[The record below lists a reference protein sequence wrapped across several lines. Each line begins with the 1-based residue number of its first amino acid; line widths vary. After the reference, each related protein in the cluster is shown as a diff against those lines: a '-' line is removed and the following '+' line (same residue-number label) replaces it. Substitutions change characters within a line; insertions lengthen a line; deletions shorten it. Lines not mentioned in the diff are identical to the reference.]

1 MTSALRPAGSTR
13 RWRDLVAHVFAT
25 KGRACQ
31 MIRDGHPCGAYATTV
46 QHVIRREHGGTDA
59 IGNLIP
65 ACGPCNYGERDPGDQ
80 VARADR
86 TAVTLTARQTRIVD
100 ALDSLGLACSAG
112 RRQARALLQRWHF
125 APRMTGGADLDAA
138 CAYRRARGPLTRM

>member
-1 MTSALRPAGSTR
+1 MTSALRPSGSTR
-13 RWRDLVAHVFAT
+13 RWRILVAHVFAV
-25 KGRACQ
+25 KGRSCQ

-80 VARADR
+80 VAADR
-86 TAVTLTARQTRIVD
+86 TAVGPALTTRQFWIVA
-100 ALDSLGLACSAG
+100 ALDAHGLPCSAG
-112 RRQARALLQRWHF
+112 ARPARALLMRCEPNLY
-125 APRMTGGADLDAA
+125 ATGPDLDAA

>member
-1 MTSALRPAGSTR
+1 VTSALRPSGSTR
-13 RWRDLVAHVFAT
+13 RWRILVAHVFAV

-31 MIRDGHPCGAYATTV
+31 MIRDGHVCGAYATTV

-59 IGNLIP
+59 VSNLIP

-80 VARADR
+80 VATADR
-86 TAVTLTARQTRIVD
+86 LAVALTRRQIEIMFL
-100 ALDSLGLACSAG
+100 LDLHGLSCSAG
-112 RRQARALLQRWHF
+112 RRQARALLDRWEPELH
-125 APRMTGGADLDAA
+125 ASGPDLDAA